1 MKNSIALFVLIMIL
15 ANISSAQAQYLED
28 LETLGYVSGE
38 GLACG
43 ANKYKRYELI
53 ARAFLVS
60 SAKSDKEQ
68 LEGMYKYNE
77 AKADGYITKRHD
89 GLLGC
94 DEVRRRFDKQ
104 KIFNTKIYKN
114 GTLKMPDGKIIKP
127 RKKYD
132 PTALYKKDSNER
144 EELNQY
150 YDKIVAQKKQ
160 RAKEQ
165 GIYDKIRQEEM
176 KNRY

>member
-1 MKNSIALFVLIMIL
+1 MKNFIALLVLIL
-15 ANISSAQAQYLED
+15 TLTNISSVHAEYLED

-43 ANKYKRYELI
+43 AKRYKAYELI

-60 SAKSDKEQ
+60 SAKSDEEQ
-68 LEGMYKYNE
+68 REGMYKYNE
-77 AKADGYITKRHD
+77 AKADAYLSKRHA

-114 GTLKMPDGKIIKP
+114 GTMKMPDGKIIKP
-127 RKKYD
+127 RQQYD
-132 PTALYKKDSNER
+132 PTSLYDKNSNER
-144 EELNQY
+144 EMMNQY
-150 YDKIVAQKKQ
+150 YDKVIAQKKQ

-165 GIYDKIRQEEM
+165 GIYDKIRREEM
-176 KNRY
+176 KNGY